1 MDPGRCGCPQ
11 WGCFESRCD
20 GSIVRWEWWA
30 AMLPCE
36 FSIDI
41 LKDLTRYVVKLCW
54 NVSTTPMS
62 PWENKN
68 TDEVKVSDNCIFFY
82 MCEKVVRSLEMF
94 FFADCELTRL
104 VLLIEKI
111 LQPVDMIDI
120 MQISHYFK
128 WIFPWFYP
136 SQAVQDFFRQQYDS
150 VSKQGIPQNGQWFPC
165 FILWTWAHITSL
177 KRRTNAFAN
186 HTYVPGICTGFIRGV
201 FPKSRMK
208 VHFGLWAKSH
218 LLMSMDHAANEEAS
232 TSNDPMNIGRGMERW
247 RMLVSIP
254 SMNFFLPQCGKT
266 QKEPPPQLRCE
277 SSSIQREGGFHK
289 VFTREGLETC
299 CLVSCIGNTRCSDKG
314 WSALGHAVKRKRL
327 CFFLVMRLG
336 GDGYI
341 LRT

>member
-1 MDPGRCGCPQ
+1 
-11 WGCFESRCD
+11 
-20 GSIVRWEWWA
+20 
-30 AMLPCE
+30 
-36 FSIDI
+36 
-41 LKDLTRYVVKLCW
+41 
-54 NVSTTPMS
+54 
-62 PWENKN
+62 
-68 TDEVKVSDNCIFFY
+68 

-94 FFADCELTRL
+94 FFADCELTLL

-128 WIFPWFYP
+128 YFQGFIHLKRYRISSVNSMTV
-136 SQAVQDFFRQQYDS
+136 SQNKGF
-150 VSKQGIPQNGQWFPC
+150 PQNGKWFPC
-165 FILWTWAHITSL
+165 FILWTWVHITSL
-177 KRRTNAFAN
+177 KRRANTFAN

-218 LLMSMDHAANEEAS
+218 LLMSMDHTANEEAS

-266 QKEPPPQLRCE
+266 QKERPRQLRCE
-277 SSSIQREGGFHK
+277 VLLFKEKGGG

-299 CLVSCIGNTRCSDKG
+299 CLVSLYRKHRCPERRSEKE
-314 WSALGHAVKRKRL
+314 AV
-327 CFFLVMRLG
+327 FFWWCVWR
-336 GDGYI
+336 DRYI